1 MATTTRERIVS
12 SAQELMQTRSF
23 TGFSFDDLAKRVGI
37 RKPSLYHYFRSKDEL
52 GVEVLTQVMERLEA
66 ASKSGTA
73 LPGAEQLQAY
83 LQTMGEVLG
92 AGERLC
98 PGGSFVASWSVL
110 PNSIRNTVKRM
121 GGVHFAWLGRV
132 LEQGRADGS
141 LDVEGRDMQ
150 AAARWIFA
158 TVQGGL
164 MLARISGE
172 RQSYAQVT
180 GQLME
185 ALRAGRR

>member
-37 RKPSLYHYFRSKDEL
+37 RKPSLYHHFRSKDEL
-52 GVEVLTQVMERLEA
+52 GVEVLTQVMEKLEA
-66 ASKSGTA
+66 ASRSGATRS
-73 LPGAEQLQAY
+73 GAEQLQAY
-83 LQTMGEVLG
+83 LQTMGEALG
-92 AGERLC
+92 AGTRLC
-98 PGGSFVASWSVL
+98 PGGSFIASWGVL
-110 PNSIRNTVKRM
+110 PSSIRNSVKRM

-141 LDVEGRDMQ
+141 LKVGGRDLQ

-164 MLARISGE
+164 MLARVSGE
-172 RQSYAQVT
+172 RQTYTQVT
-180 GQLME
+180 QQLME
-185 ALRAGRR
+185 ALRT

>member
-1 MATTTRERIVS
+1 MPVTTRERIVS

-37 RKPSLYHYFRSKDEL
+37 RKASLYHHFGSKDEL
-52 GVEVLTQVMERLEA
+52 AVAVLAQVSERLEA
-66 ASKSGTA
+66 VSKSGSVGS
-73 LPGAEQLQAY
+73 GAEQLQAY
-83 LQTMGEVLG
+83 LQIMGEVLG

-98 PGGSFVASWSVL
+98 PGGSFVASWGVL
-110 PNSIRNTVKRM
+110 PNAIRSTVKRM

-141 LDVEGRDMQ
+141 LRLEGRDLQ
-150 AAARWIFA
+150 ATARWVFA

-172 RQSYAQVT
+172 HQTYAQVT
-180 GQLME
+180 QQLME
-185 ALRAGRR
+185 ALRTSR